1 MGQGET
7 LNLGQISAIWISP
20 NAPENLQLI
29 WYDIT
34 ERVHKVF
41 DTSSREWTALN
52 PQVVTNSTIDT
63 LRNIAINSGLSIGK
77 FFFLTDVGTLAIA
90 ITTTKIWYVDSQNNY
105 VVNDLATSIVSYIN
119 SNNLLIDGSTGVW
132 DNETG
137 RLKFDFTT
145 VSSGDN
151 LQNNNDYIVLRRY
164 NGSVWSWIKTKISN
178 FISTV
183 AGNSITWNNGLYFN
197 FSAAINA
204 IKNYAGGIVGYDAYV
219 ENNESINLSIQN
231 VAQTSQQILNQA
243 NSYTDQETAAAK
255 IYGKKHADEWN
266 VLDNP
271 PDVPNQTATLNDI
284 LQILV
289 SWANVLQDSNRIK
302 VGSGFSSTGRSG
314 NINYSDTV
322 RTALE
327 KLVYGLNSLSGWRNE
342 RFINRLTDWITT
354 NGLYK
359 TWQDSD
365 ATREEIKTCSYR
377 VFENTLALK
386 CASYTQMRTFIGNEG
401 YNILT
406 DVNEDD
412 ITLTFKELPAAI
424 IDALI
429 GKYGKNNPFLVGIP
443 VFGRVSTSY
452 GTFSTETA
460 NPILI
465 ARGNMF
471 GIIVSTTI
479 DSVEYNYLKLI
490 PYCTECEVYQSVL
503 VSMPP
508 DRSDYIRQIYKKGMN
523 TNGKYGTD
531 WILDSMGIP
540 TDSAVDNAYRPNW
553 LAVISPFCIEIPL
566 Y

>member
-1 MGQGET
+1 MDFSKLNFGVDGDSITAGKQWSWHVFN
-7 LNLGQISAIWISP
+7 NLGMTSHHNVAVGSAVWYKRTITCNNQTVTTQSYNDPNFAGISGGWEPTDDISELQKRANNCAI
-20 NAPENLQLI
+20 
-29 WYDIT
+29 
-34 ERVHKVF
+34 VHV
-41 DTSSREWTALN
+41 E
-52 PQVVTNSTIDT
+52 
-63 LRNIAINSGLSIGK
+63 
-77 FFFLTDVGTLAIA
+77 
-90 ITTTKIWYVDSQNNY
+90 
-105 VVNDLATSIVSYIN
+105 
-119 SNNLLIDGSTGVW
+119 
-132 DNETG
+132 
-137 RLKFDFTT
+137 
-145 VSSGDN
+145 
-151 LQNNNDYIVLRRY
+151 
-164 NGSVWSWIKTKISN
+164 N
-178 FISTV
+178 FISDVKKGIAPIPDIFAFHAFYSVDV
-183 AGNSITWNNGLYFN
+183 A
-197 FSAAINA
+197 A
-204 IKNYAGGIVGYDAYV
+204 
-219 ENNESINLSIQN
+219 
-231 VAQTSQQILNQA
+231 
-243 NSYTDQETAAAK
+243 
-255 IYGKKHADEWN
+255 
-266 VLDNP
+266 
-271 PDVPNQTATLNDI
+271 
-284 LQILV
+284 
-289 SWANVLQDSNRIK
+289 
-302 VGSGFSSTGRSG
+302 
-314 NINYSDTV
+314 
-322 RTALE
+322 
-327 KLVYGLNSLSGWRNE
+327 
-342 RFINRLTDWITT
+342 
-354 NGLYK
+354 
-359 TWQDSD
+359 D

-508 DRSDYIRQIYKKGMN
+508 DTSDYIRQIYKKGMN